1 MPGDAAAPSSVG
13 SAELETHSAMEA
25 EAIAETPPMQNDML
39 PATVVASFDMDSFFF
54 AAFATVVI
62 MGVITRLLWP
72 AAKAMFRAFDDK
84 GKGGTD

>member
-1 MPGDAAAPSSVG
+1 
-13 SAELETHSAMEA
+13 
-25 EAIAETPPMQNDML
+25 MQNDML